1 MSPFSLRFAAD
12 SSSQTEYVDFLRS
25 IMIIDRN
32 GTAVRQKGGSGGGA
46 AEDPLGKEPLT
57 NIAGSIDF
65 RVLLELSDV
74 AAVQI
79 DGYTVP
85 LSKS

>member
-1 MSPFSLRFAAD
+1 
-12 SSSQTEYVDFLRS
+12 
-25 IMIIDRN
+25 MIIDRN
-32 GTAVRQKGGSGGGA
+32 GTAVRPKGGSGGGA

-74 AAVQI
+74 AAVQTARI
-79 DGYTVP
+79 NMVRAVNFLEYQIQDSFHRNH
-85 LSKS
+85 LLC